1 MEFCFIYQNR
11 LIFALLPL
19 ISAILRVFFCMNTF
33 LFICKLINPP
43 ASASWETEVADY
55 VSFKGS
61 IIQKIKIF
69 FYLHKLDVKGVFW
82 YNGCVKMIIGGQI
95 YAI

>member
-1 MEFCFIYQNR
+1 MRKIADFCPFTAY
-11 LIFALLPL
+11 FGDFEG
-19 ISAILRVFFCMNTF
+19 VFCMNTF

-69 FYLHKLDVKGVFW
+69 FYLQKLNVKGVFW